1 MTPTRRVPGFRALI
15 VAGLVLSIGLPFGVS
30 CRRPPAG
37 PARVVSDIDPLRSVI
52 VLAPSPKE
60 RKETYGLYADS
71 PTFVLMYEDGLVR
84 QHMGLTDLLR
94 NRGVR
99 VLDLAALLDEAL
111 TNARREGRL
120 EQALAEIFPEE
131 SSRLKNELSRI
142 TADAVLG
149 REPDL
154 FFRYDA
160 KGALAPLVPTSGAFI
175 FTRDFA
181 VSTPAGIIITNGRPK
196 WREQE
201 HRIGRFIF
209 RYSPSL
215 RAFPIAFDAEAEG
228 VRCDGGDIIVKD
240 ARTLLMGIGNLS
252 DREAAVKIAR
262 KLGLD
267 VLGVAMPPIEGFS
280 GVNFEIMHL
289 DTVFNFVDE
298 RKVLTVPYF
307 FEKRYAADNPVVR
320 YFQAVQARPAGP
332 PRKGGIDL
340 PVSLKAAIQAIPKIG
355 WLTLFKAGTG
365 ESRDLGVKLGDYLQD
380 QGYEIIPVGGE
391 IGSLPED
398 RYVDDRVLYELSLQ
412 AANVVQLGPGTVVA
426 YAHNPYTIAALRAKG
441 INVLTIDGKYLAD
454 GMGGPHCLT
463 MPLSRAR

>member
-1 MTPTRRVPGFRALI
+1 MDATERFSGVRGLI
-15 VAGLVLSIGLPFGVS
+15 VAGLVLSTGLLVGVS

-37 PARVVSDIDPLRSVI
+37 PARVISDIDPLRSVI
-52 VLAPSPKE
+52 VLAPSSKE
-60 RKETYGLYADS
+60 RRETYSLYGDS
-71 PTFVLMYEDGLVR
+71 PTFVLTYEDGLNR
-84 QHMGLTDLLR
+84 QHRSLTDLIR
-94 NRGVR
+94 NHGVR

-111 TNARREGRL
+111 ISARREGRL

-131 SSRLKNELSRI
+131 FSRLKNEISRL
-142 TADAVLG
+142 TADAMLG
-149 REPDL
+149 RDPDF

-160 KGALAPLVPTSGAFI
+160 EGALAPLIPTSGAFI

-209 RYSPSL
+209 RHSPSL
-215 RAFPIAFDAEAEG
+215 RDFPIAFDAEAEG

-252 DREAAVKIAR
+252 DREAAVKIAQ

-267 VLGVAMPPIEGFS
+267 VLGVAMPPIAGFS

-289 DTVFNFVDE
+289 DTVFNFVDQ

-307 FEKRYAADNPVVR
+307 FEKRYAVDNPVVK
-320 YFQAVQARPAGP
+320 YFQAVQARRVSEA
-332 PRKGGIDL
+332 RKGGIDL

-365 ESRDLGVKLGDYLQD
+365 DAQDLDLKLCDYLQD

-391 IGSLPED
+391 RGGLPED
-398 RYVDDRVLYELSLQ
+398 RYIDDRVLYELSLQ

-426 YAHNPYTIAALRAKG
+426 YAHNPHSIAALRDKG
-441 INVLTIDGKYLAD
+441 IKVLTVEGKYLAD

-463 MPLSRAR
+463 MPLSRSR